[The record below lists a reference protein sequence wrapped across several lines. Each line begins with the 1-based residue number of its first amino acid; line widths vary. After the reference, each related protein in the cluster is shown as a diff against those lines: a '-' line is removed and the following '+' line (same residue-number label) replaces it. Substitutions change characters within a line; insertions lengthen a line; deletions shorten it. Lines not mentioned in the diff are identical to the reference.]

1 MGLRV
6 MGQFK
11 RNIWA
16 NLLGNGWVALTNFA
30 FIPLYIHFLGIEAY
44 GLIGI
49 FATLQAV
56 FSLLDMGL
64 SGTLNREMA
73 KLSVLPEGPQKLRNL
88 LRTLEVVYWGVAVLI
103 GIATFALSPL
113 IAHHWVQTD
122 HLSPGLVQ
130 QTIKIMGLALALQC
144 PYTLYAGGLMGL
156 QRQVRLNG
164 ILVGIAT
171 LRSIGIVAI
180 LWLVSPTIQA
190 FFICQILISGLQTL
204 LVNKALW
211 GSLPTTDRKAAFN
224 KDLFRDIWRFAAGL
238 SGITIMTVL
247 LTQMDKII
255 LSKLVPLEKFAYY
268 SLASAVAMSLY
279 RLIAP
284 VFNATYPRL
293 TQLVALG
300 EQEELKQFYHSTCQ
314 LMSVFIIP
322 IAVIG
327 ALFAPELL
335 LLWTRNPDIVAN
347 THTVLSLLIIGT
359 ALNGL
364 MNIPYALQLAHGWT
378 SLAFYSSILA
388 AIILAPLLVFITRRY
403 GLVGTATVWVLLN
416 SGHVLITMQIMQ
428 RYLLR
433 GELRRW
439 YVEDIGLPL
448 VAALPMAILGKWLI
462 GPHLA
467 TAKLIVSL
475 AILSLATA
483 TAAVFASKYTRGWLV
498 TRILKLGPLRSL
510 RVMLYGRK

>member
-1 MGLRV
+1 
-6 MGQFK
+6 MGQFN
-11 RNIWA
+11 RNVWA
-16 NLLGNGWVALTNFA
+16 NLLGNSWVALTNFA

-56 FSLLDMGL
+56 FSILDMGL

-73 KLSVLPEGPQKLRNL
+73 RLSVLPEGSQKLRNL
-88 LRTLEVVYWGVAVLI
+88 LRTLEVVYWGVAILI
-103 GIATFALSPL
+103 GIITCALAPL
-113 IAHHWVQTD
+113 IAHHWVHAD

-130 QTIKIMGLALALQC
+130 QTIMIMGLALAFQC
-144 PYTLYAGGLMGL
+144 PYALYSGGLLGL
-156 QRQVRLNG
+156 QRQLLLNG

-171 LRSIGIVAI
+171 IRSVGIVAI

-190 FFICQILISGLQTL
+190 FFICQIAISGLQTF

-211 GSLPTTDRKAAFN
+211 GSLPTTGRKAAFT
-224 KDLFRDIWRFAAGL
+224 KELFRDIWRFAAGL
-238 SGITIMTVL
+238 SGITIMTVI

-255 LSKLVPLEKFAYY
+255 LSKLVTLEKFAYY
-268 SLASAVAMSLY
+268 TLASAVAMSLS
-279 RLIAP
+279 RLISP

-293 TQLVALG
+293 TQLVAL
-300 EQEELKQFYHSTCQ
+300 EKQEELKQFYHRTCQ

-335 LLWTRNPDIVAN
+335 LLWTRNPAIVAN

-378 SLAFYSSILA
+378 RLSFYTIVLAT
-388 AIILAPLLVFITRRY
+388 IILLPLLFFITWRY
-403 GLVGTATVWVLLN
+403 GLVGAATVWVLLN
-416 SGHVLITMQIMQ
+416 GGYVLIVMQIMH

-433 GELRRW
+433 GELWRW
-439 YVEDIGLPL
+439 YLEDIGLPL
-448 VAALPMAILGKWLI
+448 VAALPVAALGRGLI

-467 TAKLIVSL
+467 TANLIVSL
-475 AILSLATA
+475 VILSLATV
-483 TAAVFASKYTRGWLV
+483 TAAIFASKYTRGWLV
-498 TRILKLGPLRSL
+498 TRIVKLKLLRSL
-510 RVMLYGRK
+510 RVMLYGK